1 MRERERERERG
12 VVAYG
17 PKDKS
22 RMPNFSG
29 PRNGPQKKR
38 RRKNTGWEGERESVV
53 ASGPKAK
60 SKIPNFSLPRKWPTE
75 ERRKSAR
82 REKEREGRGSL

>member
-1 MRERERERERG
+1 MVQSESG

-22 RMPNFSG
+22 RMQNFSG

-38 RRKNTGWEGERESVV
+38 RRKNTGREGEREV

-60 SKIPNFSLPRKWPTE
+60 SKIPNLSAPRKWPIE
-75 ERRKSAR
+75 EEE
-82 REKEREGRGSL
+82 EKERKTGERERGVG